1 MKTFAFRSAALAAT
15 AVALALGASAAQ
27 ATTVH
32 DVANDRLPT
41 FDPKGAKTTD
51 NFRDLDVKSA
61 SVSYDAKNIYLTA
74 TMFGDIGS
82 TDTGFYVWGVDTGT
96 GTPFFKTL
104 HDNDPTHQPD
114 IGDAAKVTFD
124 TFIVLN
130 TNDTGSVNY
139 LSGEPSDGV
148 ERVSHSGATINAV
161 ISRSLLEDDATVD
174 ISKWGFNIWPRAN
187 GFGNDDITDFA
198 PNDHNFNGS
207 AAVPEPGAWA
217 LMIAGF
223 GLAGSALRRRR
234 SSPLAA

>member
-1 MKTFAFRSAALAAT
+1 MTRFAFRTVAFGAAAV
-15 AVALALGASAAQ
+15 AVALCASAAQ

-32 DVANDRLPT
+32 DGQGILPT

-61 SVSYDAKNIYLTA
+61 TVSYDDKHIFFSA

-82 TDTGFYVWGVDTGT
+82 TDTGFYVWGVDTGS
-96 GTPFFKTL
+96 GVPFFKTL
-104 HDNDPTHQPD
+104 HDQDPLNQPD

-130 TNDTGSVNY
+130 TNNTGSVNY
-139 LSGEPSDGV
+139 LSGDPSDGV
-148 ERVSHSGATINAV
+148 ESVTHDGATIRAV
-161 ISRSLLEDDATVD
+161 ISRDLLEDDATLD

-187 GFGNDDITDFA
+187 GFGNADITDFA
-198 PNDHNFNGS
+198 PNDHNFNAS
-207 AAVPEPGAWA
+207 ASVPEPATWA

-223 GLAGSALRRRR
+223 GLAGATLRSRRRT
-234 SSPLAA
+234 PQAA

>member
-1 MKTFAFRSAALAAT
+1 MKIFAFRSAVLGAAAV
-15 AVALALGASAAQ
+15 AVALGATAAQ

-32 DVANDRLPT
+32 DTGAGLLPT

-61 SVSYDAKNIYLTA
+61 TVSYDDKNIYLSA

-114 IGDAAKVTFD
+114 IGEAAKVTFD

-148 ERVSHSGATINAV
+148 ERVSHEGATINAV
-161 ISRSLLEDDATVD
+161 ISRSLLEDDATID

-187 GFGNDDITDFA
+187 GFGNADIADFA
-198 PNDHNFNGS
+198 PNDRNFNGS
-207 AAVPEPGAWA
+207 ASVPEPASWA

-223 GLAGSALRRRR
+223 GLAGSTLRRRR